1 MKNPLPFLI
10 LLTTFTTTIAQP
22 KILPERER
30 AEVIYELLE
39 DKMTNLLPKLM
50 LKKGIFEGITIII
63 PL

>member
-1 MKNPLPFLI
+1 MKTLPLLI
-10 LLTTFTTTIAQP
+10 PLITFTTIAQP

-30 AEVIYELLE
+30 AEVIDELLE

-50 LKKGIFEGITIII
+50 REEGIFEGVTIII